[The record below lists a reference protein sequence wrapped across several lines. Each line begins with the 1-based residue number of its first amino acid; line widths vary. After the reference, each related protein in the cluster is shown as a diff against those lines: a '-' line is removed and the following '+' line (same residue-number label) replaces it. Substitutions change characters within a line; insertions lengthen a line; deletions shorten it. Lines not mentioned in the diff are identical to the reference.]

1 VLAAPAPVRAQGP
14 SVVHVGTVRA
24 VFWPGDERL
33 AVTLAEEVGRAG
45 PWPGLP
51 EPEPFPIT
59 LIVTRTAARFDSLTR
74 GRLPAW
80 TGAAAFPQSGT
91 IVLRITGDPRQTLRH
106 ELAHLVL
113 ARVAPRAPLWFAEG
127 YAVRSA
133 GEWEALDA
141 LALNWRL
148 VRGRP
153 PTFRELDRELRA
165 GAGHVRP
172 AYVLAASAVLFLERL
187 GGERGLEP
195 LITRLGEEPDFERAL
210 RAAHALTVDGLEEQW
225 HRDLRRRY
233 GWLLLG
239 SSVTLFWGVTA
250 VIVGIVWWRRRRRDR
265 VRRAALDE
273 GWEIAAPEPPP
284 APPNA

>member
-1 VLAAPAPVRAQGP
+1 
-14 SVVHVGTVRA
+14 VVHVGNVRT

-33 AVTLAEEVGRAG
+33 AMTLAEDVARAG
-45 PWPGLP
+45 PWPGIP
-51 EPEPFPIT
+51 APEPFPIT
-59 LIVTRTAARFDSLTR
+59 LIVTRSAARFDSLTR

-80 TGAAAFPQSGT
+80 TGAAAFPGSST
-91 IVLRITGDPRQTLRH
+91 IVLRVTGDPRQTLRH
-106 ELAHLVL
+106 ELAHLML

-127 YAVRSA
+127 YAVRCA

-148 VRGRP
+148 LRGRP

-165 GAGHVRP
+165 GAGHVRA
-172 AYVLAASAVLFLERL
+172 AYVLAASAVLYLERL
-187 GGERGLEP
+187 GGDRGLEP
-195 LITRLGEEPDFERAL
+195 LISRLGEERDFDGAL
-210 RAAHALTVDGLEEQW
+210 RAAHVLSLEGLEAQW

-250 VIVGIVWWRRRRRDR
+250 VVVGIVWWRRRGRDR
-265 VRRAALDE
+265 IRREALDD
-273 GWEIAAPEPPP
+273 GWEVPPP
-284 APPNA
+284 ESPNA